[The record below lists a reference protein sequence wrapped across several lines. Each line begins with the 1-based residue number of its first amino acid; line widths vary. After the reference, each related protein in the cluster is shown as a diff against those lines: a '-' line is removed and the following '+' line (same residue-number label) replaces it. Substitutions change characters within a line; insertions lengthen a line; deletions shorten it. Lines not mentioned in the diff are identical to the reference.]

1 MAAIVPVLL
10 ASVYYG
16 MVASDRYV
24 SESGVVLKSGSPS
37 TSSFS
42 LGGLLPV
49 SNPDT
54 QDVLVVSDY
63 ILSMEMAKHL
73 DDQFQLRDHYSDKQV
88 DFVSR
93 LSSDANDEEY
103 LKYLRKKI
111 SVKYEESSSI
121 ISIETQAFSAP
132 VAQGIN
138 QEVITRSEQLIN
150 TLSDR
155 IVQDTLQQARLELE
169 YASDSAKNISRRLS
183 NFAKSNKSINPGA
196 DASSIAGLIGGLEA
210 RLAETRAL
218 YTEKSAYLRESTAEM
233 RALTNRINGIQ
244 KELDR
249 ERSRLSD
256 NEGVG
261 TAIEEYKPLLIEEE
275 LGKQRY
281 GAALQALETAR
292 AESQTQKRYL
302 ATFVKPNL
310 PSSATE
316 PKRLLDTVTTILLT
330 FLFYAIFAL
339 FRSSIR
345 EHIDFAT

>member
-1 MAAIVPVLL
+1 VLTKRL
-10 ASVYYG
+10 ACIEKYYLKR
-16 MVASDRYV
+16 VLR
-24 SESGVVLKSGSPS
+24 ESGCSKSVN
-37 TSSFS
+37 
-42 LGGLLPV
+42 GGNGTCAYSQCVLLPV

-73 DDQFQLRDHYSDKQV
+73 DERFQLRDHYSDTRV
-88 DFVSR
+88 DFISR
-93 LSSDANDEEY
+93 LSNNANDEDY
-103 LKYLRKKI
+103 LKYLRKQI
-111 SVKYEESSSI
+111 SVHYEESSSI
-121 ISIETQAFSAP
+121 ISIETQAYSATM
-132 VAQGIN
+132 AQSIN
-138 QEVITRSEQLIN
+138 QEVIARSEQLIN

-155 IVQDTLQQARLELE
+155 IVNDTLQQAQLELE
-169 YASDSAKNISRRLS
+169 YASESAKDISRRLS
-183 NFAKSNKSINPGA
+183 SFAQSKNSINPGV
-196 DASSIAGLIGGLEA
+196 DATSIAGLIGGLEA

-249 ERSRLSD
+249 ERARLSD

-275 LGKQRY
+275 LGRQRY
-281 GAALQALETAR
+281 GAALKALETAR

-302 ATFVKPNL
+302 TTFVKPSL

-316 PKRLLDTVTTILLT
+316 PKRLLDAVTAIALT

-339 FRSSIR
+339 FRSAIR

>member
-1 MAAIVPVLL
+1 VNPVALRVLMAAIVPVLL

-16 MVASDRYV
+16 LIASDRYV

-37 TSSFS
+37 SSSFS

-73 DDQFQLRDHYSDKQV
+73 DEQFQLRDHYSEKQV

-93 LSSDANDEEY
+93 LSTDANDEEY

-111 SVKYEESSSI
+111 SVNYEESSSI

-138 QEVITRSEQLIN
+138 QEIIVRSEQLIN

-155 IVQDTLQQARLELE
+155 IVQDTLKQARLELE
-169 YASDSAKNISRRLS
+169 YASESAKDISRRLS
-183 NFAKSNKSINPGA
+183 SFAQSNNSINP
-196 DASSIAGLIGGLEA
+196 
-210 RLAETRAL
+210 
-218 YTEKSAYLRESTAEM
+218 AYLRESTAEM

-261 TAIEEYKPLLIEEE
+261 SAIEEYKPLLIEEE
-275 LGKQRY
+275 LGRQRY

-302 ATFVKPNL
+302 ATFVKPSL

-316 PKRLLDTVTTILLT
+316 PKRLLDTVTAILLT